1 MKLPSFF
8 QKNETV
14 QSLKVNETEL
24 AFRNVFILDLL
35 ALEDEKESK
44 HNKRTP
50 FWGSVQKPSAFERRI
65 YVPFQTTLVL
75 SIF

>member
-14 QSLKVNETEL
+14 QSLKVNETEVT
-24 AFRNVFILDLL
+24 FRNVFILDLL
-35 ALEDEKESK
+35 ALGDKKESK
-44 HNKRTP
+44 HNETTP
-50 FWGSVQKPSAFERRI
+50 FWGSVQKLLAFERRI
-65 YVPFQTTLVL
+65 YAPFQTTLVL

>member
-44 HNKRTP
+44 HKRTP
-50 FWGSVQKPSAFERRI
+50 FWGSVQKPSALERRI